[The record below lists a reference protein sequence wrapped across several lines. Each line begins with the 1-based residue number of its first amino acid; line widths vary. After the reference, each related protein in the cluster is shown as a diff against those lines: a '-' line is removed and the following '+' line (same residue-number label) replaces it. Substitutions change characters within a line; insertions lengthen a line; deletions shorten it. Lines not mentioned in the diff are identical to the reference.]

1 MVFIRVVENSLSFQ
15 ILLVP
20 RYLEVYNSSYG
31 QNTNRGAHTF
41 LGCAHKI
48 GQQLQGELRCA
59 HVGGL
64 CAQLEAASKNTIK
77 VRIAEKS
84 VRTAGEKFNLTPF

>member
-1 MVFIRVVENSLSFQ
+1 M
-15 ILLVP
+15 LLVSLN
-20 RYLEVYNSSYG
+20 LEVYNSSYG
-31 QNTNRGAHTF
+31 QNKNRGAHAF

-59 HVGGL
+59 HVGKL

-77 VRIAEKS
+77 VRTTEQS
-84 VRTAGEKFNLTPF
+84 VRTTGEKFNPTPF